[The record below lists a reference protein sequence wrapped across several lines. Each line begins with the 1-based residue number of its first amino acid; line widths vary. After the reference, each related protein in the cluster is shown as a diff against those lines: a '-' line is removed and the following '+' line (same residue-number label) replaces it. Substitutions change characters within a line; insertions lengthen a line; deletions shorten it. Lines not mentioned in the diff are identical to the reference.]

1 MPILR
6 ILFWVDGA
14 VVGWMVGVSAVAR
27 RRVAGIMRL
36 EVGIAM
42 LDDWRVYAHDVV
54 EATLLRRVFHT
65 RHTWLG
71 VATGF
76 LMAALVAVAA
86 GWLLG
91 EFGPLPVVVLAVAFG
106 LGLWMLRNIEV
117 AFWGVLGIVA
127 LLPFGSLPFK
137 VGFTPTFL
145 DLALLALFGLWFVPI
160 LLGRDPDW
168 RVTPLDGPVLAFML
182 LAIGSFVAGLS
193 HGALTSYLIRHFAEI
208 LLSIAIFYVV
218 VNLVRDSERLE
229 RLLRVFLLVS
239 AGAAVLGIVLYYL
252 PDDLVI
258 RLLSA
263 LGRFGYPT
271 GSGVLRYIRDDPEL
285 MQRATSTSVDP
296 NALGSLLNVA
306 LALAAPQLFARRP
319 IFKRVV
325 LFPLLAV
332 LVACLGLTISRGAV
346 AGAAGALLALG
357 AVRYRKLL
365 FLLLIALLLVSLLPW
380 TQGFVSH
387 FLEGVRGED
396 LSTKMRFGEYKD
408 AFILIA
414 RYPLLGVG
422 FAGSPDIDT
431 YIGVANVY
439 LIIAEQMGLVGL
451 GGFLLVCAI
460 LFFRFWRRRAMARAL
475 PRLEPLWYGLHAAV
489 LGGLGAGVFDRYFF
503 SLDFHHSVT
512 LFWILLALATATT
525 QLVDSANA
533 QRSECLA
540 SGMHSTV

>member
-1 MPILR
+1 M
-6 ILFWVDGA
+6 F
-14 VVGWMVGVSAVAR
+14 
-27 RRVAGIMRL
+27 
-36 EVGIAM
+36 
-42 LDDWRVYAHDVV
+42 DDWRGYAHDVV

-65 RHTWLG
+65 RYTWLG
-71 VATGF
+71 VAAGF
-76 LMAALVAVAA
+76 LMAALVAIAA

-91 EFGPLPVVVLAVAFG
+91 EFGPLPVVVLAFAFG
-106 LGLWMLRNIEV
+106 LGLWMLRDIEV
-117 AFWGVLGIVA
+117 AFWGVLGIIA

-160 LLGRDPDW
+160 MLGRDPDW

-182 LAIGSFVAGLS
+182 LAISSFVAGLS

-252 PDDLVI
+252 PDDLTI

-306 LALAAPQLFARRP
+306 LALATPQLFARRP

-357 AVRYRKLL
+357 VVRYRKLL
-365 FLLLIALLLVSLLPW
+365 LLLLIALLLVLLLPW

-408 AFILIA
+408 ALILIE

-451 GGFLLVCAI
+451 GVFLLICAS
-460 LFFRFWRRRAMARAL
+460 LFFRFWKRRSTARAL

-489 LGGLGAGVFDRYFF
+489 LGGLGAGLFDRYFF

-533 QRSECLA
+533 QHSESLA
-540 SGMHSTV
+540 SGLHSTAWKDVAGVAN